1 MNAKQI
7 SDALDLLDDELLD
20 EANALRDSPR
30 RRTGQLRWIG
40 AAACLALAAVV
51 GAGLLHTGRDAPR
64 SNPPEPASLP
74 RLPLSVEVTNPG
86 GMGYEGYL
94 AYDVSELV
102 SGSPWKETDNLQAL
116 PVYRN
121 PVEYDEAGAPVANIN
136 LEAMEARALE
146 VADRL
151 GVAVELQDTA
161 PSEEEIAAVREK
173 LGEIPAG
180 YFDPTEVTARGE
192 GVEITVLA
200 DLTAAIFFEPAL
212 ELPEGYN
219 FGYHAPYGDM
229 KEVSDYLLD
238 QYRALLAMDDPQM
251 GPTGGDYTYYGA
263 QMYQITAYD
272 GAGDTTQ
279 RLLSYSF
286 GSASFSCDDEGRLW
300 IIRLCRPDLSQK
312 VGDYP
317 IITPQE
323 AKELLTQGKYI
334 TNVPCELPGAQYVK
348 DVELLYLSG
357 RREQY
362 FMPYY
367 RFLVELPEEAR
378 ENGLNT
384 YGAYYVPAVEE
395 EYLTG
400 LPVWDGGFN

>member
-1 MNAKQI
+1 MNTQHI
-7 SDALDLLDDELLD
+7 IDALNLLDDAMID
-20 EANALRDSPR
+20 ETNALRGRPKR
-30 RRTGQLRWIG
+30 PGMGRFKWLA
-40 AAACLALAAVV
+40 AAACLALAVWA
-51 GAGLLHTGRDAPR
+51 GTGLLHTEQD
-64 SNPPEPASLP
+64 PPHTHTADLP
-74 RLPLSVEVTNPG
+74 KLPLSEEVTHPN

-94 AYDVSELV
+94 AYDISELV
-102 SGSPWKETDNLQAL
+102 SGSPWKETDGLRTL

-121 PVEYDEAGAPVANIN
+121 PVKYDGAGAPAANIN

-146 VADRL
+146 VAGRL
-151 GVAVELQDTA
+151 GVEVEIQNAA

-180 YFDPTEVTARGE
+180 YFDPVEVTALGN

-200 DLTAAIFFEPAL
+200 DLTAEIFFEPAL
-212 ELPEGYN
+212 ELPQE
-219 FGYHAPYGDM
+219 YHFNYYAPYGDM
-229 KEVSDYLLD
+229 EAASDYLLEH
-238 QYRALLAMDDPQM
+238 YRALLAMDDPQI

-263 QMYQITAYD
+263 QMYQITAFD

-286 GSASFSCDDEGRLW
+286 GRASFSCDDEGRLW
-300 IIRLCRPDLSQK
+300 IIRLCQADLSQK

-317 IITPQE
+317 IITLKA

-334 TNVPCELPGAQYVK
+334 TNVPCELPGVQYVK

-367 RFLVELPEEAR
+367 RFLVELPQEAR
-378 ENGLNT
+378 ENGLRT

-400 LPVWDGGFN
+400 LPVWDGSFN